1 MNYHFIKSLRPYRR
15 EHWIIISVLL
25 FACSHIMVYYM
36 PIAFANALNAIA
48 GAIFICT
55 LFRNCTGNVLHGFT
69 SFIYYVLIIWSLCL
83 TIHMLFWDGLLE
95 DNFTTVLLKLF
106 NTPYFLPNMIPFVIL
121 VLPRNY
127 YFDFP
132 YLWRVMWLLAILYMC
147 YYPYAFWSMT
157 HYQLDMSVNY
167 GEEGG
172 YGGFITHS
180 TRGIS
185 YVSPVVLMMYMK
197 KYLKPSHWKC
207 YIGIHIAAILL
218 TSFMARR
225 GDTAI
230 SILYLIFVWLVYFM
244 YDRYISKIKAIFI
257 AVLVILC
264 GYALFTNLSD
274 SFFAIMLERG
284 TVDSRS
290 GVEDAFFADMT
301 STFDW
306 IFGRG
311 WFGVYFDRMFRQY
324 RAGVET
330 GWLSLIL
337 RGGLIYLV
345 SYVSVLLLSFINGF
359 FRSKNIF
366 CKSLAVLCLMQIV
379 SLYPYGWPAF
389 NFFHLTIW
397 IGVWVCNN
405 RRYREMNDELVKNII
420 FKATPT
426 K

>member
-1 MNYHFIKSLRPYRR
+1 MK
-15 EHWIIISVLL
+15 
-25 FACSHIMVYYM
+25 YYI
-36 PIAFANALNAIA
+36 PLAFANALNAIA
-48 GAIFICT
+48 GTIFICT
-55 LFRNCTGNVLHGFT
+55 IFKNCKKNVLHGLT
-69 SFIYYVLIIWSLCL
+69 SFVYYILILWSLCL
-83 TIHMLFWDGLLE
+83 TCHMFLWDGLLG
-95 DNFTTVLLKLF
+95 NNYTTVLLKLF
-106 NTPYFLPNMIPFVIL
+106 NTPYFLPNLIPFVIL

-127 YFDFP
+127 NFDFP

-157 HYQLDMSVNY
+157 HYQLDMSVNN

-172 YGGFITHS
+172 YGEFITNS

-185 YVSPVVLMMYMK
+185 YLSPAVLMIYMK

-207 YIGIHIAAILL
+207 YIGIHIAALLL

-225 GDTAI
+225 GDTVI
-230 SILYLIFVWLVYFM
+230 SILFLIFVWLVYFFS
-244 YDRYISKIKAIFI
+244 DRHSSKITALIF

-264 GYALFTNLSD
+264 GYSFFIYYSD
-274 SFFAIMLERG
+274 SFFSIMLERG
-284 TVDSRS
+284 TEDTRS
-290 GVEDAFFADMT
+290 GVEDSFFADMT
-301 STFDW
+301 SVSDW

-311 WFGVYFDRMFRQY
+311 WFGVYFDKMFGQY

-337 RGGLIYLV
+337 RGGLIYLI
-345 SYVSVLLLSFINGF
+345 SYVGVLLLSFINGF

-366 CKSLAVLCLMQIV
+366 CKSLAIMCLMQIV
-379 SLYPYGWPAF
+379 SLYPFGWPAF

-397 IGVWVCNN
+397 IAVWVCNN
-405 RRYREMNDELVKNII
+405 RRYREMNDEFVKKIL
-420 FKATPT
+420 FKGTSQ